1 MPGFPHHS
9 KYAGG
14 LTPGMIPMLLA
25 IGGVI
30 FLAAFVIVE
39 VL

>member
-14 LTPGMIPMLLA
+14 LKPEMIPVLLA
-25 IGGVI
+25 IGGII
-30 FLAAFVIVE
+30 FLVVFVIVE
-39 VL
+39 VF